1 MPPLLTIDLASNVP
15 AYRQIVDALRAR
27 LVDGALQ
34 PGDSLPPVRQLA
46 LDLGIHFNTVAQAY
60 RILAQEG
67 WLDLRRRRGALIL
80 ARPDPEVQDEAK
92 LGSLRRR
99 LHEIT
104 TQLRA
109 EGMSPSEIAG
119 ELRLLAEGIEQ

>member
-1 MPPLLTIDLASNVP
+1 MPPLLSIDLASTLP

-27 LVDGALQ
+27 LVDGSLQ

-60 RILAQEG
+60 RVLAEEG

-80 ARPDPEVQDEAK
+80 ERPEPEVQDEVK
-92 LGSLRRR
+92 LERLRRR
-99 LHEIT
+99 LHEIAS
-104 TQLRA
+104 QLRA
-109 EGMSPSEIAG
+109 EGMSPKQIAG
-119 ELRLLAEGIEQ
+119 ELRLLAKGIRK